1 MKLYSRR
8 QVIIAVSAGL
18 LAALLL
24 GFGAGMVIQNGTRKT
39 AALAEPVV
47 ISETPVSGQAL
58 STVDLQAEY
67 TADESANIS
76 VYERL
81 NEAVVNITTEVMAVN
96 WFMEPVPQDGGSGS
110 GSIID
115 AKGYILTNNHV
126 VKDAYKLFVNL
137 ADGSRYEAKV
147 VGTDPENDLA
157 VIKFDPPAGLK
168 LRTVPFGDSS
178 NLKVGQKVLAIGNPF
193 GLERTLTDGI
203 VSGLGRP
210 VQKDSTTVI
219 RDMIQTDASI
229 NPGNSGGPLLN
240 SRGEMIGINT
250 MIYSPSGG
258 SVGVGFAVPVNTAK
272 RIVPE
277 LIRNGMVKRGWIE
290 FEPVQLF
297 AELTDWMKQNGY
309 AVTTDKGLLVSQVT
323 KGGDADRAGIR
334 GGSTAVRY
342 GRSVFYVGGDIIT
355 AIDGMKVST
364 IADLY
369 SALED
374 NKPGDRIKVEYVR
387 NGKRTVVEVVLADRS
402 KYVTEQ

>member
-1 MKLYSRR
+1 
-8 QVIIAVSAGL
+8 VILAVSLGL
-18 LAALLL
+18 GLALLL
-24 GFGAGMVIQNGTRKT
+24 GLGLGAIMFKGGGISSKQ
-39 AALAEPVV
+39 AAPSPVAEIPVQEPLAGEGLRPA
-47 ISETPVSGQAL
+47 EL
-58 STVDLQAEY
+58 STEY
-67 TADESANIS
+67 TPEEAANIS

-81 NEAVVNITTEVMAVN
+81 NEAVVNITTEVVAVN

-115 AKGYILTNNHV
+115 EKGYVLTNNHV

-137 ADGSRYEAKV
+137 ADGSRYEARV

-157 VIKFDPPAGLK
+157 VIKFDPPKGLRLK
-168 LRTVPFGDSS
+168 TISFGDSTR
-178 NLKVGQKVLAIGNPF
+178 LKVGQKVLAIGNPF

-240 SRGEMIGINT
+240 TRGEMIGINT

-258 SVGVGFAVPVNTAK
+258 SVGVGFAVPVNTAR

-277 LIRNGMVKRGWIE
+277 LIKNGMVKRGWIE
-290 FEPVQLF
+290 IEPVQLF
-297 AELTDWMKQNGY
+297 PELIDYMKQNGF
-309 AVTTDKGLLVSQVT
+309 AATVDKGLLVSQVA
-323 KGGDADRAGIR
+323 KGSGADRAGIR

-342 GRSVFYVGGDIIT
+342 GRSVFYVGGDIIVSV
-355 AIDGMKVST
+355 DGMKVST

-374 NKPGDRIKVEYVR
+374 NKPGDRIQVEYVR
-387 NGKRTVVEVVLADRS
+387 GGKRTTVEVVLADRS
-402 KYVTEQ
+402 QFIKEN